1 MTETLIHD
9 LSLQTTDSNG
19 CSPFRTADIFCAV
32 IDNFGDAGVCWRLA
46 KRLRDLGLLVRL
58 ITDRPDVLSQLV
70 PAIRERVA
78 AGAAE
83 SCPKGLPCSTRRSSP
98 RSPHRRRPT

>member
-9 LSLQTTDSNG
+9 LSLQTADSNG

-58 ITDRPDVLSQLV
+58 VTDRPDVLSQLV

-83 SCPKGLPCSTRRSSP
+83 SSAEGIAVLDQTQFAALAAP
-98 RSPHRRRPT
+98 RRPT